1 MVILGECLMVTVTR
15 STDPEKVAKV
25 KKATEEREKKDAV
38 LEKLVEK
45 KRRIE
50 KTARVLLRIEYQN
63 KIDDFLQNKLP
74 LIENNELSPSVAK
87 ALLEVEMDEKIE
99 SLIESG
105 EAVNMVLT
113 EIPTLVDNIL
123 ESNINQLQLL
133 ESKTKITDEDISA
146 IEDQSEREER
156 VISPEEIRKS
166 HGIDI

>member
-1 MVILGECLMVTVTR
+1 MVTTTR
-15 STDPEKVAKV
+15 STDPEKVAEV
-25 KKATEEREKKDAV
+25 KAATKERQKKDAV

-50 KTARVLLRIEYQN
+50 KTARVLLKIEYQD

-74 LIENNELSPSVAK
+74 FIEDNELSPSVAK

-133 ESKTKITDEDISA
+133 ESKTKITDEDINA

-156 VISPEEIRKS
+156 VVSPEEIRKS
-166 HGIDI
+166 HGVDI

>member
-1 MVILGECLMVTVTR
+1 MENAIEGLTTIPFLLYNSGYFRRLFYG
-15 STDPEKVAKV
+15 
-25 KKATEEREKKDAV
+25 
-38 LEKLVEK
+38 K

-99 SLIESG
+99 SLIKSG

-156 VISPEEIRKS
+156 IVSPEEIRK
-166 HGIDI
+166 IENTKEKKKD

>member
-1 MVILGECLMVTVTR
+1 M
-15 STDPEKVAKV
+15 
-25 KKATEEREKKDAV
+25 
-38 LEKLVEK
+38 
-45 KRRIE
+45 
-50 KTARVLLRIEYQN
+50 
-63 KIDDFLQNKLP
+63 QNKLP

-105 EAVNMVLT
+105 EATNMVLT

-156 VISPEEIRKS
+156 IVSPEEIRKS
-166 HGIDI
+166 HGVDI